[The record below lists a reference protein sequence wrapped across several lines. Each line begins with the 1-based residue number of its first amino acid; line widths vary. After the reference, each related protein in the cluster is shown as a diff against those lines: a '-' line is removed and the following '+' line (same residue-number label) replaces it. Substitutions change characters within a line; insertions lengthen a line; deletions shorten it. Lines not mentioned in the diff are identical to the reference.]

1 MTDRILPGTFVG
13 ARRIVPF
20 ALFVA
25 FFIATSADAQ
35 CGGGGISTDP
45 IPFLQVLRS
54 YRADLA
60 APARLALDDA
70 GNVFIADPGAGKIVV
85 RAPDGHLL
93 DVVSGLGNPVSVAVG
108 AAGVYVGDGEAGSVR
123 VFARDFRSS
132 HYLGQARGEFVRPA
146 DIGVDAAS
154 GNVWVL
160 DTAADHVKIF
170 DPSGT
175 VIRTV
180 GTRGAEEGN
189 FAAPTGL
196 VVDRLRSRVVIAD
209 QLNAR
214 LQIFNLAGDYV
225 SCIGSRGGLPGE
237 FISPQAVWVDPDGR
251 FYVADSFEGRV
262 QILDPQGNFID
273 YLGDIGDAVG
283 RLRHPG
289 DLLID
294 PAGRLFVASTGSARL
309 EMYGVG
315 AFSDPE
321 TTIPVVASVSPD
333 PFRPRSSPF
342 VEVAVE
348 IPGYDLGQID
358 VATFRLNG
366 VVATYGSVVQG
377 DPDGDGIPDLIGRF
391 DTAATAETLPLNGT
405 VEVEVRAMLGNMQ
418 VEGFTELTVLG
429 GTDADR
435 DRIPDDLDVC
445 PGSMPSAL
453 TDAVGCSVEQ
463 RCPCGGPTGGGTWG
477 GRSQYVRCVVRE
489 SLPFVES
496 GVMTVEERGRLIRRA
511 GSSGC
516 GAPRVER
523 PGSGG
528 VSVERRIR

>member
-1 MTDRILPGTFVG
+1 MTDRIMPGIFVG
-13 ARRIVPF
+13 ARCIVAF
-20 ALFVA
+20 ALSVA
-25 FFIATSADAQ
+25 FFVATSADAQ

-45 IPFLQVLRS
+45 IPFKQVLRS
-54 YRADLA
+54 YRADFA
-60 APARLALDDA
+60 APVRLALDEA
-70 GNVFIADPGAGKIVV
+70 GNVFVADPGAGKIVV

-93 DVVSGLGNPVSVAVG
+93 DVITGLGNPISVAAG
-108 AAGVYVGDGEAGSVR
+108 AAGVYVGDGKAGSVR

-132 HYLGQARGEFVRPA
+132 HYLGQGRGEFVRPA

-154 GNVWVL
+154 GKVWVL
-160 DTAADHVKIF
+160 DTAAHHVKIF
-170 DPSGT
+170 DPSGDL
-175 VIRTV
+175 IRTV

-196 VVDRLRSRVVIAD
+196 VVDQVRSRVVIAD

-214 LQIFNLAGDYV
+214 LQIFDLTGDYV
-225 SCIGSRGGLPGE
+225 TCIGSRGGLPGE
-237 FISPQAVWVDPDGR
+237 FIMPQAVWIDPDGR

-273 YLGDIGDAVG
+273 YIGDIGDALGHV
-283 RLRHPG
+283 RHPG
-289 DLLID
+289 DLLMD

-309 EMYGVG
+309 EVFGVG

-342 VEVAVE
+342 VEVAIE

-366 VVATYGSVVQG
+366 VAAIYGSVVQG

-391 DTAATAETLPLNGT
+391 DTAATAATLPLNGT
-405 VEVEVRAMLGNMQ
+405 VEVDVRAMLGTMQ
-418 VEGFTELTVLG
+418 VEGFAELTVLG

-435 DRIPDDLDVC
+435 DRVPDDLDVC

-463 RCPCGGPTGGGTWG
+463 RCPCGGPVARAKWRS
-477 GRSQYVRCVVRE
+477 RSQYVRCVVRE

-496 GVMTVEERGRLIRRA
+496 GVMTADERSRLIQRA

-523 PGSGG
+523 PVNSG
-528 VSVERRIR
+528 VTVERRIR